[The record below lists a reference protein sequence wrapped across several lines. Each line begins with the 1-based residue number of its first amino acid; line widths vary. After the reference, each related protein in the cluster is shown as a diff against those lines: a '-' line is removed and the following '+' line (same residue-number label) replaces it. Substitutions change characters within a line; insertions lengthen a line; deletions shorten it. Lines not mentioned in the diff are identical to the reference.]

1 MLLLR
6 NVNCVYI
13 DQLIFFFF
21 FKFFFFFFIF
31 KEVTYLMTTKNAKK
45 VLKFTK
51 KVLFCCLF

>member
-6 NVNCVYI
+6 NVNCFYI
-13 DQLIFFFF
+13 VQLIFFFF
-21 FKFFFFFFIF
+21 SNFFFFFIF